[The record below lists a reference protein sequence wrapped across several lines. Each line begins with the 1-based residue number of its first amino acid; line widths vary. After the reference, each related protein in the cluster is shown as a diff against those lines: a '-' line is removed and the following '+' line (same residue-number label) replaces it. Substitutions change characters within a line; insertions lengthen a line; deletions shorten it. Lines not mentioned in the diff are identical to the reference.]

1 VRRYSDQYL
10 YGKYENGRQAGGRI
24 EYVRIF
30 SVVAIFILV
39 IACINFMNLATAKAS
54 KRLKEIGIKKTVGA
68 LRKTLVLQFLAESIL
83 TALLSA
89 VVAVIWVYLLLPAF
103 NNITGKALG
112 LDFNYSV
119 LSSLLLITLIAGLI
133 AGSYPALY
141 LSRFKPV
148 DVLKGQSRPFG
159 SDALV
164 RKGLVVFQF
173 AISIILIVAVLVVK
187 RQVDFIQSKNLG
199 YSTDHIIYF
208 GKGGE
213 VNGNKESDMEAFI
226 HELKAIPGVVN
237 AANLG
242 YDITGSNGTTSL
254 SWTGKNPDNQTQ
266 FHMLHAGYDLLETLN
281 YKLVEGRTFS
291 RAFGPSEKSKIIL
304 NNTAVQV
311 MRLTDPVGKTVKW
324 GDKSYEIIGVVE
336 DFNFESVYEKVKP
349 CFFDLVPGYSNVV
362 VKISAGKE
370 KKTIN
375 QLQQYYKAEV
385 GFTLNFKFLNEQY
398 QKLYEAENRLAA
410 LSQYFA
416 GVAILISCLGLFGL
430 AAFTAEKRR
439 KEIGMR
445 KVLGAT
451 VLQIVLLLSKDFLLL
466 VVIAIFIGFPI
477 AIWASSSWLQDFAYS
492 AQINWWLYAFAAGA
506 AIVIGL
512 LTVTSQAINAAITN
526 PVKSLRAE

>member
-1 VRRYSDQYL
+1 
-10 YGKYENGRQAGGRI
+10 
-24 EYVRIF
+24 
-30 SVVAIFILV
+30 
-39 IACINFMNLATAKAS
+39 
-54 KRLKEIGIKKTVGA
+54 
-68 LRKTLVLQFLAESIL
+68 VLQFLAESIL

-89 VVAVIWVYLLLPAF
+89 VVALIWVYLLLPAF

-112 LDFNYSV
+112 LDLNYSV

-281 YKLVEGRTFS
+281 YKLVEGRTFPGRLGLQKS
-291 RAFGPSEKSKIIL
+291 QRLYSIYCGP
-304 NNTAVQV
+304 V

-398 QKLYEAENRLAA
+398 QKLYEAETALQLYRNTLPVSPFLFPASVCLAWLPLRQRKGVRRSACAKCWVRPFCKLCSCFQRLLAF
-410 LSQYFA
+410 SGDSHFHR
-416 GVAILISCLGLFGL
+416 ISNCNLGLQQLAPGL
-430 AAFTAEKRR
+430 C
-439 KEIGMR
+439 I
-445 KVLGAT
+445 
-451 VLQIVLLLSKDFLLL
+451 Q
-466 VVIAIFIGFPI
+466 
-477 AIWASSSWLQDFAYS
+477 
-492 AQINWWLYAFAAGA
+492 
-506 AIVIGL
+506 
-512 LTVTSQAINAAITN
+512 
-526 PVKSLRAE
+526 RAN